1 MATSMLTVEIDAAPA
16 EVWAVLADFGNIY
29 TWNPG
34 VKASHLTSDQTEGT
48 GTARHCDLAPIGGV
62 EEHVSTWEPER
73 QMVIQLRGTGAT
85 PITTGQVTFALTPLD
100 DGLRTRVALTA
111 QYVPRFGALGPAL
124 DSIMLRRR
132 LLQGFRGLLAG
143 LKHRVETGATDTP
156 TPRLPIDSVIVA

>member
-1 MATSMLTVEIDAAPA
+1 
-16 EVWAVLADFGNIY
+16 
-29 TWNPG
+29 
-34 VKASHLTSDQTEGT
+34 
-48 GTARHCDLAPIGGV
+48 
-62 EEHVSTWEPER
+62 
-73 QMVIQLRGTGAT
+73 MVIQPGTGAT